1 MRLDTDA
8 KARLQFLARVV
19 QGERTNLG
27 KTSQRLFSE
36 PFSAQRAASLEHD
49 EQLAERV
56 DAFVAR
62 FSRLQDT
69 LGDKLLPA
77 LLTALGENRSTL
89 VDRLDQAEKLG
100 WIRSSEEWMA
110 IRQLRNQM
118 IHEYIEDPKTLAA
131 ALQAGHDYIQDLN
144 QATDK
149 MRQELEIRGWLT
161 PNPDNP

>member
-1 MRLDTDA
+1 MLGTDP

-19 QGERTNLG
+19 KGEEANLS
-27 KTSQRLFSE
+27 KTDRRLFARPLTAE
-36 PFSAQRAASLEHD
+36 VAASLKQD
-49 EQLAERV
+49 DQLAERV

-77 LLTALGENRSTL
+77 LLVALGENRLTL

-100 WIRSSEEWMA
+100 WIDSSEEWMA

-118 IHEYIEDPKTLAA
+118 IHECIEDPATLAS
-131 ALQAGHDYIQDLN
+131 ALQTGHDYVQQLSLTT
-144 QATDK
+144 QK
-149 MRQELEIRGWLT
+149 MTQELKTRGWLT
-161 PNPDNP
+161 PEP